1 MRLNFVNIT
10 LQSRMAYNSNNKKAY
25 YRFIIELY
33 KSVKQ
38 EDIPDTQ
45 IIRNKFPQKGVF
57 ISYRTWMNI
66 KSKKPSELSDGQL
79 TLF

>member
-1 MRLNFVNIT
+1 
-10 LQSRMAYNSNNKKAY
+10 MAYNSNNKKAQ
-25 YRFIIELY
+25 YRYIIELY
-33 KSVKQ
+33 KSIKQ

-45 IIRNKFPQKGVF
+45 IIRHKFREKGIF

-66 KSKKPSELSDGQL
+66 KSKKPSELNDGQL

>member
-1 MRLNFVNIT
+1 
-10 LQSRMAYNSNNKKAY
+10 MAYNSNNKKAQ
-25 YRFIIELY
+25 YRYIIELY
-33 KSVKQ
+33 KSIKQ

-45 IIRNKFPQKGVF
+45 IIRHKFREKGIF

-66 KSKKPSELSDGQL
+66 KAKKPSELNDGQL